1 MILFYVNILLK
12 MDLDNLNVI
21 FEIPDKTANLLLET
35 ILKNNDTNNKIIVSD
50 NLYSDTKIN
59 EWAKTLPTTKGG
71 SILIEKLIKTPINDK
86 KLLLMRQKNNFEVL
100 SYHLESLK
108 NNENELLWIM
118 TLKEEID
125 EDLSINLLFPSTYII
140 NNMNYYSVLLDFYH
154 IYKICIVPLS
164 SLVFP
169 ISAVYMPFYYL
180 NKYLQVKM
188 PFLDYLKIIYQFI
201 KILFTFSGNI
211 RNDLIKIVTVFMYVA
226 VYIYSIYQS
235 FYVSYII
242 YKIREK
248 LFNKIHGLVDFIK
261 TSITIIKQSN
271 NIWKSFF
278 LFHHE
283 LTEEQLNNSIKNLS
297 TLNNDISTIYKL
309 WKNQQYKEDIINILK
324 VIYTI
329 DIINTITKL
338 KKNKYWC
345 LPTFDNTDTKIWNIH
360 NPLLPST
367 QTPNPVNLKKN
378 IIITGVNAGGKT
390 TYVKSITANVIL
402 AQTFG
407 IINAIK
413 GNIYLYDAITTFM
426 RVVDIVGDK
435 SYFETETSYCNSMI
449 NVANDLH
456 KNNKRGLFLMDEPM
470 HSTPPIEGVAVAFS
484 VAEYLGK
491 LNGIT
496 LIITT
501 HFHNLIELADLYKS
515 SFINL
520 NVNATYNTD
529 SKTYDFNY
537 KINKGGSTQIIAIE
551 LLEKHKFNKDII
563 NSAIEMKN
571 KLYNQTLRNVHI

>member
-1 MILFYVNILLK
+1 MNI
-12 MDLDNLNVI
+12 DDLNV
-21 FEIPDKTANLLLET
+21 FFDLPDKTANILLDN
-35 ILKNNDTNNKIIVSD
+35 ILKNNYDKNKIIVSD
-50 NLYSDTKIN
+50 NLYTDTKID
-59 EWAKTLPTTKGG
+59 EWVKTKTTTKGG

-86 KLLLMRQKNNFEVL
+86 QLLLDRQNINYEVL
-100 SYHLESLK
+100 SYQLDILK
-108 NNENELLWIM
+108 NNENDLLWIM
-118 TLKEEID
+118 TLKEDFD

-140 NNMNYYSVLLDFYH
+140 NNINYCSWILDFYH
-154 IYKICIVPLS
+154 LYKIILLPLS
-164 SLVFP
+164 SFLFP
-169 ISAVYMPFYYL
+169 LSIIYTPFYYL
-180 NKYLQVKM
+180 NKYLQFKIT
-188 PFLDYLKIIYQFI
+188 FLEYLNIIYQFI
-201 KILFTFSGNI
+201 KILFTYSGNI
-211 RNDLIKIVTVFMYVA
+211 KNDLIKLITVFIYIA
-226 VYIYSIYQS
+226 LYIYSIYQT
-235 FYVSYII
+235 FYISYII

-248 LFNKIHGLVDFIK
+248 LFNKIHGLIDFIK

-271 NIWKSFF
+271 NVWKSYF
-278 LFHHE
+278 LYHHE
-283 LTEEQLNNSIKNLS
+283 INENEINKSIYNLS
-297 TLNNDISTIYKL
+297 KLNNDISTIYKL
-309 WKNQQYKEDIINILK
+309 WKNQQYKQDIINILK
-324 VIYTI
+324 IVYTI
-329 DIINTITKL
+329 DIINYISKL

-345 LPTFDNTDTKIWNIH
+345 IPSFDNTDTKIWNIH

-367 QTPNPVNLKKN
+367 QTPNPVNLNKN

-390 TYVKSITANVIL
+390 TYVKSITTNIIL

-426 RVVDIVGDK
+426 RVTDIVGDK
-435 SYFETETSYCNSMI
+435 SYFETETSYCNNMI
-449 NVANDLH
+449 SIANDLH

-491 LNGIT
+491 LKGIT

-501 HFHNLIELADLYKS
+501 HFHNLIELENLYKS

-520 NVNATYNTD
+520 NVNATFNQLTK
-529 SKTYDFNY
+529 SYDFNY

-571 KLYNQTLRNVHI
+571 KLYKQSLRNVFN